1 MIFEAI
7 FPPLLTY
14 TSLSFSSNKIK
25 SGVIM
30 VEIISINAR
39 EILDSR
45 GNPTVEAEVAT
56 PYGFGTAAVPSGAST
71 GAREALE
78 LRDKEDRYRGKGV
91 EKAVENI
98 NDVIYPELMGMD
110 VEEQV
115 TIDNKMMELDGTDDK
130 SSLGANAIL
139 AVSLATARAAAD
151 SFGLPL
157 YKYLGR
163 VNDNMLPVPFM
174 NVLNGGEH
182 AGNELDIQEY
192 MIAPT
197 NADSFK
203 DALRMGAEVYHSL
216 GDIIED
222 KYGPSACNVGDE
234 GGYAPPLKDPSE
246 PFELMFDA
254 IEEAGYADEIHL
266 AIDAAASEFYSSKG
280 YRFHGETVKTE
291 EMIDF
296 YEDLL
301 EEYPIISMEDP
312 LDEEDWKGYA
322 EITERLSDRVQI
334 VGDDLFVSNPEI
346 IRKGIEEGACNCVLL
361 KVNQIGTLTEAMDA
375 ASLATR
381 NGYGVMVSH
390 RSGETS
396 DTFIADLS
404 VALSSGQ
411 IKTGAPARSERTSK
425 YNRLLRIEEQLG
437 DSAVYTGSAEL

>member
-1 MIFEAI
+1 M
-7 FPPLLTY
+7 
-14 TSLSFSSNKIK
+14 
-25 SGVIM
+25 M

-45 GNPTVEAEVAT
+45 GNPTVEAEVTT

-78 LRDKEDRYRGKGV
+78 LRDNDERYLGKGV
-91 EKAVENI
+91 QKAVENI
-98 NDVIYPELMGMD
+98 NEVIYPELMGMD
-110 VEEQV
+110 AEEQV
-115 TIDNKMMELDGTDDK
+115 TIDNKMLELDGTDDK

-139 AVSLATARAAAD
+139 AVSLANARAAAD

-163 VNDNMLPVPFM
+163 VNDNMLPAPFM

-197 NADSFK
+197 DAESFRE
-203 DALRMGAEVYHSL
+203 ALMMGAEVYHAL
-216 GDIIED
+216 GDIIESR
-222 KYGPSACNVGDE
+222 YGPSAVNVGDE
-234 GGYAPPLKDPSE
+234 GGYAPPLQDPSE
-246 PFELMFDA
+246 PFELMVDA
-254 IEEAGYADEIHL
+254 IDEAGYTDEVHL
-266 AIDAAASEFYSSKG
+266 AIDAAASEFYSSGG
-280 YRFHGETVKTE
+280 YEFNGEVVQSE
-291 EMIDF
+291 YMIDF
-296 YEDLL
+296 YEELL
-301 EEYPIISMEDP
+301 DEYPIISMEDP
-312 LDEEDWKGYA
+312 LDEEDWKGYI
-322 EITERLSDRVQI
+322 EITERLADRVQI

-346 IRKGIEEGACNCVLL
+346 IRRGIDEGACNCVLL

-396 DTFIADLS
+396 DTFISDLS

-437 DSAVYTGSAEL
+437 DSSIYTGSIE